1 MHVGEPRRRHEI
13 LMTMIQLLKTI
24 VRLLSEICEILKQ
37 NQKRNLQF
45 EDNTIKLQQRFTR
58 QEAMDKLKITKSTY
72 TRWRKAGILRPENP
86 QGRHSY
92 TEADLERALQE
103 SRRKGNI

>member
-1 MHVGEPRRRHEI
+1 MA
-13 LMTMIQLLKTI
+13 MIQLLKTI

-37 NQKRNLQF
+37 NQKGNLQS
-45 EDNTIKLQQRFTR
+45 EANAVKLQQRFTR

-72 TRWRKAGILRPENP
+72 TRWRKLGILKPENP
-86 QGRHSY
+86 AGRHSY
-92 TEADLERALQE
+92 TEVDLERALQE